1 MSIGI
6 LGTGIYL
13 PDRVIDNCL
22 VARWTGKPESW
33 IEARTGIVERRDAVD
48 GTTTSDLAH
57 RAVDDLL
64 DRVPGALTGLTA
76 IVLATSTPD
85 QPQPATAALLQDR
98 LGIPAVPAF
107 DLNSVCAG
115 FLFALTVGAALGSTG
130 AGTGRVLVVGADI
143 YSTIMDRKD
152 PTTVTLFG
160 DGAGAVLLGP
170 VPDGF
175 GLHAQRLVTHGQL
188 RDLVEVSAGGTRQP
202 LDHVARD
209 QGLHLFRMQGHAV
222 RRYVLDVL
230 PDLVHGV
237 LGEAGMSLDSIDRV
251 ILHQANPRLLE
262 ALAADLGIDIDRVT
276 LTAPRFGNTGAA
288 SVPITLRAAD
298 QAKPL
303 QRGERI
309 LFAAVGGGMSAGA
322 AVLTWY

>member
-13 PDRVIDNCL
+13 PDRVIDNGF

-33 IEARTGIVERRDAVD
+33 IEARTGIVERRYAVD

-152 PTTVTLFG
+152 PTTVTL
-160 DGAGAVLLGP
+160 
-170 VPDGF
+170 F